1 MATSREVNNALVDQ
15 LSADDQSIVKQ
26 AQNAV
31 NDFIRIK
38 MREDGFL
45 RRIIPPVQITNDE
58 LDRQVDTDKP
68 VKIVDKEPESP
79 AAITVPFATLPRG
92 KYIRGGRFRVMF
104 ARIQTPKFIKD
115 IDELR
120 TWDMDIRQVLSDN
133 AIKDMLAEEDGTFI
147 TEVNALLVGA
157 DLAVPATGTIQW
169 RTIAGGVTRDTIND
183 ALKILPQ
190 TPSRLESA
198 TMLVNSVTAKE
209 LQKWTRDEVGGDLAQ
224 EIVEEGF
231 MERKWFGVRVLIT
244 IKRDLV
250 PDNTA
255 FFFAEPKFFGKFFV
269 LEDTTMYI
277 DRKAFM
283 LEFFAWE
290 TIGVSIANVAAVGR
304 ADFA

>member
-1 MATSREVNNALVDQ
+1 M
-15 LSADDQSIVKQ
+15 
-26 AQNAV
+26 
-31 NDFIRIK
+31 
-38 MREDGFL
+38 
-45 RRIIPPVQITNDE
+45 
-58 LDRQVDTDKP
+58 DT
-68 VKIVDKEPESP
+68 
-79 AAITVPFATLPRG
+79 
-92 KYIRGGRFRVMF
+92 
-104 ARIQTPKFIKD
+104 KD

-290 TIGVSIANVAAVGR
+290 TIGCSIGNVAGVAR
-304 ADFA
+304 ADFS